1 VSDADRPRPGTPR
14 RAGRAFPPGRRPSAG
29 AALRAPVLLLAAAIA
44 ALLPVLATAFTAIGP
59 ALRPS
64 WALAPAAV
72 PPDGIVQSASRF
84 AGSVDA
90 VQSEALATLL
100 GFLAGI
106 LAAAMAAA
114 AVTLL
119 AVWAHRGLGARG
131 SVAVR
136 RALGQSPG
144 AARRAAARAALAV
157 SALGLALGGVGGWAA
172 AAGLAH
178 ALPGA
183 LARVGQAPSPILA
196 AAVGAIVGLLAS
208 SLGVLPTVPGDRR
221 VARLLTVG
229 DRVTEDPALGFAR
242 RAVASA
248 QVAVLVVA
256 TGTIL
261 LLGRSVLGPEREA
274 WTAQQA
280 SDTVIARV
288 SVDDVGEADLAG
300 LHGHV
305 TSLLERATG
314 ARAVTVSSPGAL
326 LGLASRDYVTTYCGA
341 CIVGGLY
348 TELISVHARRLAV
361 SPNFFAVHGGAVAEG
376 RSFASADAFDA
387 PGVVMLGASYAYRF
401 DDREPVGK
409 RVMASATDPAWSAV
423 IGVAPDLPEGGFA
436 GGGNPLPTLYLA
448 TTQALPATFDV
459 AFRGTP
465 DAATIRA
472 STLAALRA
480 NLPQGARIA
489 VGEPRALETL
499 MADLE
504 APLRW
509 MAALV
514 GSAALPAFLLAL
526 LGMAAGMREEIRARR
541 WELGIRA
548 ALGATPARL
557 ARAVVLRG
565 IAIGAR
571 GLVAGLV
578 LFLAVDITLRD
589 RAPAVRGATAADFAL
604 LATLVLVVC
613 LATTVAPALCMS
625 RSDPAAT
632 LWKRAA

>member
-1 VSDADRPRPGTPR
+1 M
-14 RAGRAFPPGRRPSAG
+14 
-29 AALRAPVLLLAAAIA
+29 PVLLLAAAIA

-90 VQSEALATLL
+90 VQAEALGTLL

-114 AVTLL
+114 GVTLL
-119 AVWAHRGLGARG
+119 AVWAHRGLAARNG
-131 SVAVR
+131 GGVR

-144 AARRAAARAALAV
+144 AARRGAARTALSV
-157 SALGLALGGVGGWAA
+157 SALGLALGGVAGWVAV
-172 AAGLAH
+172 AGLARVLPA
-178 ALPGA
+178 ALE
-183 LARVGQAPSPILA
+183 RVGPGPSPLVA
-196 AAVGAIVGLLAS
+196 AALGAGVGLLAS
-208 SLGVLPTVPGDRR
+208 WLGVLPTVPGDRR

-261 LLGRSVLGPEREA
+261 VLGRSVLGPEREA
-274 WTAQQA
+274 WTAHQA
-280 SDTVIARV
+280 SDTVVARV

-300 LHGHV
+300 LHGRV
-305 TSLLERATG
+305 TSILERATG

-326 LGLASRDYVTTYCGA
+326 LGLAPRDYVTTYCGA
-341 CIVGGLY
+341 CFAGGLY
-348 TELISVHARRLAV
+348 AELISVHARRVAV
-361 SPNFFAVHGGAVAEG
+361 SPNFFAVHGGAIADG
-376 RSFASADAFDA
+376 RSFASADGFDA

-401 DDREPVGK
+401 DDREPLGK
-409 RVMASATDPAWSAV
+409 RVMASATDPVWSHV
-423 IGVAPDLPEGGFA
+423 IGDAPDLPEGGFA
-436 GGGNPLPTLYLA
+436 GGGDPLPTLYLA

-459 AFRGTP
+459 AFRGAP
-465 DAATIRA
+465 DSGAVRTA
-472 STLAALRA
+472 TLAALRA
-480 NLPQGARIA
+480 SLPRGARIA
-489 VGEPRALETL
+489 VGEPRALDAL
-499 MADLE
+499 MADLV

-526 LGMAAGMREEIRARR
+526 LGMAAGMREEVRARR

-557 ARAVVLRG
+557 AGAVLLRG
-565 IAIGAR
+565 LAIGAR
-571 GLVAGLV
+571 GLAGGLV
-578 LFLAVDITLRD
+578 LLLAVDIALRD
-589 RAPAVRGATAADFAL
+589 RAPAVRGAAAADFAL
-604 LATLVLVVC
+604 LAALVLVVC
-613 LATTVAPALCMS
+613 LVTTVGPAL
-625 RSDPAAT
+625 RIGRADPAAT
-632 LWKRAA
+632 LGQRAA